1 MFYFILPD
9 GTVLSA
15 KTEKEL
21 AEKIKE
27 YREGTH

>member
-1 MFYFILPD
+1 MYYYILPD

-27 YREGTH
+27 WRENS